1 MLDAVFF
8 ESFRVFEYLIIEEKL
23 LSFHINSFHL
33 LHLLFDIFDLVSW
46 NNVEIKNL
54 IVFSLDMDP
63 HELTNFNEQCILVL
77 DIVVSKRMIVLQW
90 LAFEEEMD
98 LIDW

>member
-1 MLDAVFF
+1 M
-8 ESFRVFEYLIIEEKL
+8 
-23 LSFHINSFHL
+23 
-33 LHLLFDIFDLVSW
+33 HLLFDIFDLVSW
-46 NNVEIKNL
+46 NNVEIKYL

-63 HELTNFNEQCILVL
+63 HELTNFNEQGILVL
-77 DIVVSKRMIVLQW
+77 DTVVSERMIVLQW